1 MAWGDILLFG
11 CAFATLACFGV
22 IFCIALAEYRRV
34 DPADYGTPWGDVI
47 DPVALRRATEA
58 AEAYLEGKAATR
70 ETRGGRELLRA
81 AADTQVRFALHD
93 GSATN
98 P

>member
-1 MAWGDILLFG
+1 MGEALLI
-11 CAFATLACFGV
+11 ALALATLVCFGA
-22 IFCIALAEYRRV
+22 IFCLALAEYRRV

-58 AEAYLEGKAATR
+58 ADAYLEGMAATR
-70 ETRGGRELLRA
+70 ETRGGRELQRA
-81 AADTQVRFALHD
+81 AANTQVRFALHD

-98 P
+98 R

>member
-1 MAWGDILLFG
+1 MPWGDILLFG

-34 DPADYGTPWGDVI
+34 DPVDESSPWGDVI
-47 DPVALRRATEA
+47 ELPREA
-58 AEAYLEGKAATR
+58 KAAGR
-70 ETRGGRELLRA
+70 KAGGSGAVRPTA
-81 AADTQVRFALHD
+81 NTQVRFALHD

-98 P
+98 R